1 MGVILKLAF
10 RNMKR
15 RKVRY
20 ILTIITLVI
29 SVALFGGVLI
39 VSDSFNV
46 MMLKTID
53 EQLGTADILIRSAN
67 STDGWFEPDEINS
80 ELEDV
85 RHVESIAYRISGF
98 NVYISATNSGN
109 QVENSTRTGIY
120 GIDHQDVDER
130 ELGGKPFILD
140 SVSNEDTIEKLLE
153 YTHEDT
159 GDKVIVISESL
170 KIQLGKNL
178 KANDSVWVLPNDG
191 EFLGYDP
198 LNTGTW
204 LEYSVVA
211 IIRDIGEGKDFDPEN
226 PSESAMTMI
235 GVGGGGPGIFV
246 NINNAHELVDGTENH
261 TGEYNLGVVG
271 VDNIYSVSS
280 VVENIEN
287 NLEDLNDGRDWKVND
302 LKSSN
307 LEMINTTM
315 SILETVFLI
324 FGLVA
329 LILSIILM
337 MNIFNIIKKEQEYET
352 GMFQAIGASKSETFK
367 LFLTQGTV
375 MGIIGTTLGTISSY
389 FISYVIFS
397 VTLQTIQSITA
408 QFGGLSISNFEIVLY
423 PATLITTFIVGLVS
437 SIFASLYPSWKA
449 SRKPIIECLNPIE
462 EKSKR
467 EKKHY
472 WKRIILFISG
482 SLLISSGV
490 LLMIFTP
497 EATTAFMP
505 SAQSMPGMDQGM
517 VVTMF
522 APILVLFG
530 IIWLIVLSI
539 KPLNKVF
546 VALFSPYLRKT
557 RLLTEKN
564 ILRHRKRTSLTFTMI
579 ALTTSFLIG
588 MSVMMDSIRAGI
600 GTTIDDFM
608 GADIRLYTFNTP
620 RSFEEG
626 LLNQS
631 GVDDVMGVSHQNAQ
645 IQINNDWIGHS
656 LLDREYNTT
665 IMVNVLDTEKAKEH
679 LTKTTIISPTTM
691 TLIEMMEE
699 IKMGNNIIIDENFA
713 DDYNLNVGR
722 NLSVRFS
729 LGTTYANLTA
739 ILDTDDYNAHED
751 TFIVNMTI
759 TAIIRSIQGF
769 SSLDLLGV
777 QGEGKSYNTFIS
789 WEIYEEIANK
799 NLPGG
804 GTDLVFR
811 QLTQTGNPMFDL
823 VQPNWF
829 TFSTVESILNGIS
842 GIEYYTTRM
851 DYYTP
856 VSYNGSVIDYASS
869 VAGIHTNSSGNLRS
883 DLYFGNNNLVSQ
895 KLGYVGSTMEELLNT
910 TENICVVDEIFIK
923 NNPTIGI
930 GDNITIFPHQF
941 NLETISAGGF
951 PYITTAIPY
960 INNYTSVS
968 GTTTDL
974 IFSDDVY
981 LSYVSNREWLALNI
995 TVNLLPTNLYKAI
1008 NVTIETS
1015 VNTTVDS
1022 LELEVLNIYTNTFE
1036 NLGPIN
1042 NIIENNNTFN
1052 FNLNHYYVDPI
1063 GDLKLRIIG
1072 RNSTYNGNYNLTI
1085 DSLKLGVAKSIYS
1098 TITPDFWPKFEI
1110 IGIIEAPTLYNT
1122 EKYNWY
1128 AGFELGY
1135 DISGN
1140 SIFINYEKARNVIY
1154 SDYRGSD
1161 YSNDMV
1167 TSVLVHCDHPENI
1180 TTYKN
1185 LLLQNLHFIAGGYWS
1200 IIDLKSLTLSIRTNV
1215 YDWFTWVEVGVH
1227 DEDVLE
1233 EQINYI
1239 EDRGYLI
1246 IFAFTKSFMSS
1257 TFRTMIN
1264 LIVFITNGL
1273 LIFAIIIAMIGL
1285 TLHSLLTTMARRREI
1300 GMLRSI
1306 GLSKKGVIRSISGET
1321 LILALL
1327 GVFTGIF
1334 AGIIQGSLMV
1344 EAMPSGGFL
1353 AVTWTIPWLTIGIL
1367 VLTVLITVILS
1378 SRYPAKWAANLNI
1391 IDAVRTR

>member
-1 MGVILKLAF
+1 M
-10 RNMKR
+10 
-15 RKVRY
+15 
-20 ILTIITLVI
+20 
-29 SVALFGGVLI
+29 
-39 VSDSFNV
+39 
-46 MMLKTID
+46 
-53 EQLGTADILIRSAN
+53 
-67 STDGWFEPDEINS
+67 
-80 ELEDV
+80 
-85 RHVESIAYRISGF
+85 
-98 NVYISATNSGN
+98 
-109 QVENSTRTGIY
+109 
-120 GIDHQDVDER
+120 
-130 ELGGKPFILD
+130 
-140 SVSNEDTIEKLLE
+140 
-153 YTHEDT
+153 
-159 GDKVIVISESL
+159 VISESL
-170 KIQLGKNL
+170 KIQLGKDF
-178 KANDSVWVLPNDG
+178 KSNDSVWILPNDG

-198 LNTGTW
+198 LNTGTC
-204 LEYSVVA
+204 LEYTVVA

-226 PSESAMTMI
+226 PSESTMNLVGI
-235 GVGGGGPGIFV
+235 GGGGQGIFV

-271 VDNIYSVSS
+271 VDDIYSVSS
-280 VVENIEN
+280 VVDNIEN

-307 LEMINTTM
+307 LEMISTTM
-315 SILETVFLI
+315 STLETVFLI
-324 FGLVA
+324 FGLIA

-367 LFLTQGTV
+367 MFLTQGTL

-397 VTLQTIQSITA
+397 VTLQTIQSIA
-408 QFGGLSISNFEIVLY
+408 ASFGGLTISNFDIVLL
-423 PATLITTFIVGLVS
+423 PMTLVTTFIVGLIS

-482 SLLISSGV
+482 SLLISSGA
-490 LLMIFTP
+490 LLMIFAP
-497 EATTAFMP
+497 ETTTTFAP
-505 SAQSMPGMDQGM
+505 TAQSMPGMDQGM

-522 APILVLFG
+522 APILILFG

-539 KPLNKVF
+539 KPLNKAF
-546 VALFSPYLRKT
+546 MGLFSPYLRKT
-557 RLLTEKN
+557 KLLTEKN
-564 ILRHRKRTSLTFTMI
+564 ILRHRRRTTLTFTMI

-626 LLNQS
+626 LINQS
-631 GVDDVMGVSHQNAQ
+631 GVDDIMGVSHQNAQ

-656 LLDREYNTT
+656 LLDQEYNTT
-665 IMVNVLDTEKAKEH
+665 ITVNVLDTEKAKEH
-679 LTKTTIISPTTM
+679 LTNTAIISPTTM
-691 TLIEMMEE
+691 TLNEMMDE
-699 IKMGNNIIIDENFA
+699 IKIGNNIIIDEDFA
-713 DDYNLNVGR
+713 NDYDVNAGG
-722 NLSVRFS
+722 NLSVKFS

-739 ILDTDDYNAHED
+739 LLGGDDYNAHED
-751 TFIVNMTI
+751 TFIVNMTVI
-759 TAIIRSIQGF
+759 AVVRNIQGF

-777 QGEGKSYNTFIS
+777 QGEGKTYNMFIS

-811 QLTQTGNPMFDL
+811 QLTQTGNPILDS

-829 TFSTVESILNGIS
+829 NFSAVEGILNTIS
-842 GIEYYTTRM
+842 GIDYYTTRM
-851 DYYTP
+851 DYFTFTAF
-856 VSYNGSVIDYASS
+856 NGSIIDYMGL
-869 VAGIHTNSSGNLRS
+869 VTCIHTNSTDKLKS
-883 DLYFGNNNLVSQ
+883 DLYFGNNSIVNKSV
-895 KLGYVGSTMEELLNT
+895 GYVGSTMEELLNT
-910 TENICVVDEIFIK
+910 TENICVVDGTFIK
-923 NNPTIGI
+923 NNPSIGI
-930 GDNITIFPHQF
+930 GDNLTIFPQQF
-941 NLETISAGGF
+941 SPVTINVGSLP
-951 PYITTAIPY
+951 PYMGVVSLD
-960 INNYTSVS
+960 NYTSIS
-968 GTTTDL
+968 GSTANL
-974 IFSDDVY
+974 AASDDIY
-981 LSYVSNREWLALNI
+981 LSIVSNQEWLAFNI
-995 TVNLLPTNLYKAI
+995 TTSLLTPNLYKAL

-1015 VNTTVDS
+1015 VNASVDKLD
-1022 LELEVLNIYTNTFE
+1022 LEALNIYTNTFE
-1036 NLGPIN
+1036 KLGSIN
-1042 NIIENNNTFN
+1042 NSFETNNTFT
-1052 FNLNHYYVDPI
+1052 FDLNHYYVDPMNNI
-1063 GDLKLRIIG
+1063 KLRVVG
-1072 RNSTYNGNYNLTI
+1072 YNSTYNNYYNLTI
-1085 DSLKLGVAKSIYS
+1085 DSLRFGVDKSAKDPTNPS
-1098 TITPDFWPKFEI
+1098 TWPKFEI

-1128 AGFELGY
+1128 AGYESGY

-1140 SIFINYEKARNVIY
+1140 SIFINYEKARNITY
-1154 SDYRGSD
+1154 SDYRGSY

-1167 TSVLVHCDHPENI
+1167 TSVLVHCDNPVNI
-1180 TTYKN
+1180 TACKN
-1185 LLLQNLHFIAGGYWS
+1185 LLLQNLSGDYWS
-1200 IIDLKSLTLSIRTNV
+1200 IIDLKTFTLQIRTNV
-1215 YDWFTWVEVGVH
+1215 YDWFSWVEQGVH

-1327 GVFTGIF
+1327 GVITGIF
-1334 AGIIQGSLMV
+1334 AGIVQGSLMV
-1344 EAMPSGGFL
+1344 EAMPTGGFL
-1353 AVTWTIPWLTIGIL
+1353 AVTWTIPWSTIGIL

>member
-15 RKVRY
+15 RKARY
-20 ILTIITLVI
+20 ILTTITLVI
-29 SVALFGGVLI
+29 SVALFGGVQI

-46 MMLKTID
+46 MMLDTID

-80 ELEDV
+80 EIEDI
-85 RHVESIAYRISGF
+85 RHVELIAYRISGF
-98 NVYISATNSGN
+98 NVYISATDSGN

-140 SVSNEDTIEKLLE
+140 SVSNEDTIEKLLD

-159 GDKVIVISESL
+159 GDKVLVISESL
-170 KIQLGKNL
+170 KIQLGKDL
-178 KANDSVWVLPNDG
+178 KANDSVWILPNDG

-204 LEYSVVA
+204 LEYTVVA

-226 PSESAMTMI
+226 PSESTMNLV
-235 GVGGGGPGIFV
+235 GVGGGGQGIFI

-271 VDNIYSVSS
+271 VDDIYSVSS

-287 NLEDLNDGRDWKVND
+287 TLEDLNDGRDWKVND

-307 LEMINTTM
+307 LEMISTTM
-315 SILETVFLI
+315 STLETVFLI
-324 FGLVA
+324 FGLIA

-367 LFLTQGTV
+367 MFLTQGTV
-375 MGIIGTTLGTISSY
+375 MGIIGTTIGTISSY

-397 VTLQTIQSITA
+397 VTLQTIQSIAA
-408 QFGGLSISNFEIVLY
+408 QFGGLTISNFEIVLY
-423 PATLITTFIVGLVS
+423 PTTLITTFVIGLVS
-437 SIFASLYPSWKA
+437 CIFASLYPSWKA

-482 SLLISSGV
+482 GLLISSGA

-497 EATTAFMP
+497 ETTTSFVPTSGA
-505 SAQSMPGMDQGM
+505 MPGMDQGM
-517 VVTMF
+517 VITMF
-522 APILVLFG
+522 APILILFG
-530 IIWLIVLSI
+530 IIWLLVLSI
-539 KPLNKVF
+539 KPLNKAF

-557 RLLTEKN
+557 KLLTEKN
-564 ILRHRKRTSLTFTMI
+564 ILRHRRRTTLTFTMI

-600 GTTIDDFM
+600 DTTIDDFM

-626 LLNQS
+626 LINQS

-645 IQINNDWIGHS
+645 IQIDSDWIGHS
-656 LLDREYNTT
+656 LLDSEYNTT
-665 IMVNVLDTEKAKEH
+665 IMINVLDAAKAKEH
-679 LTKTTIISPTTM
+679 LTKTTIISPTTIS
-691 TLIEMMEE
+691 LNEMMDD
-699 IKMGNNIIIDENFA
+699 IKIGNNIIIDEDFA

-722 NLSVRFS
+722 NLSVKFS

-739 ILDTDDYNAHED
+739 LLNGDDYNAHED
-751 TFIVNMTI
+751 TFIVNMTVI
-759 TAIIRSIQGF
+759 AIVRSIQGF

-777 QGEGKSYNTFIS
+777 QSGGKTYNMFIS
-789 WEIYEEIANK
+789 WETYEEIAYK

-811 QLTQTGNPMFDL
+811 QLTQTGNPMLDL

-829 TFSTVESILNGIS
+829 NFSTVESILNGIS

-851 DYYTP
+851 DYYTLISNGLGFPFQSP
-856 VSYNGSVIDYASS
+856 VV
-869 VAGIHTNSSGNLRS
+869 GIHTDSSGKLKS
-883 DLYFGNNNLVSQ
+883 DSYFGNNSFIEQLS
-895 KLGYVGSTMEELLNT
+895 GYNGTTMEELLNI
-910 TENICVVDEIFIK
+910 TENGCVVDEEFIK
-923 NNPTIGI
+923 INPSIGI
-930 GDNITIFPHQF
+930 GDNITIFPQQF
-941 NLETISAGGF
+941 ILLPPSAY
-951 PYITTAIPY
+951 PTSIIPY
-960 INNYTSVS
+960 NFTSTS
-968 GTTTDL
+968 GSEVNLTL
-974 IFSDDVY
+974 SDDVY
-981 LSYVSNREWLALNI
+981 LSYVSNQNWLTFNI
-995 TVNLLPTNLYKAI
+995 TVNFPIFMNLYKAF
-1008 NVTIETS
+1008 NVTIESS
-1015 VNTTVDS
+1015 VNSSVDL
-1022 LELEVLNIYTNTFE
+1022 LELEAFNIYTNTFE
-1036 NLGPIN
+1036 TLGSIN
-1042 NIIENNNTFN
+1042 NTFESNNTFN
-1052 FNLNHYYVDPI
+1052 FDLNHYHIDFMSGNLI
-1063 GDLKLRIIG
+1063 LRVNG
-1072 RNSTYNGNYNLTI
+1072 HNSTYNSNYNLII
-1085 DSLKLGVAKSIYS
+1085 DSLKFGVARSAYS
-1098 TITPDFWPKFEI
+1098 TNVTTWPKFKI
-1110 IGIIEAPTLYNT
+1110 IGIIETPTLYNT
-1122 EKYNWY
+1122 ERYNWY
-1128 AGFELGY
+1128 AGFETGF
-1135 DISGN
+1135 DVSGN
-1140 SIFINYEKARNVIY
+1140 SIYINYEKARNIIY
-1154 SDYRGSD
+1154 SDYRGSN
-1161 YSNDMV
+1161 YSNDLV
-1167 TSVLVHCDHPENI
+1167 TSVLVHSDQPENI
-1180 TTYKN
+1180 AVHKN
-1185 LLLQNLHFIAGGYWS
+1185 SLLQNLSGGYWS
-1200 IIDLKSLTLSIRTNV
+1200 IVDLKSFTLQIRTNV
-1215 YDWFTWVEVGVH
+1215 YDWFSWVEQGVY

-1327 GVFTGIF
+1327 GVLTGIF

-1344 EAMPSGGFL
+1344 DAMPTGGFL
-1353 AVTWTIPWLTIGIL
+1353 AVTWTIPWSTIGIL
-1367 VLTVLITVILS
+1367 VLTVLITVIVS

>member
-1 MGVILKLAF
+1 MGAILKIAL

-15 RKVRY
+15 RKIRY
-20 ILTIITLVI
+20 ILTTITLVI
-29 SVALFGGVLI
+29 SVALFGGVMI
-39 VSDSFNV
+39 VSDSFNE

-67 STDGWFEPDEINS
+67 STDGWFEPDEINI
-80 ELEDV
+80 EIEDL

-98 NVYISATNSGN
+98 NVYISATDTGN

-120 GIDHQDVDER
+120 GIDHQNVDER

-140 SVSNEDTIEKLLE
+140 SVSNDDTIEELLD
-153 YTHEDT
+153 YTHEET
-159 GDKVIVISESL
+159 GDKVIIISESL
-170 KIQLGKNL
+170 KIQLGKDF
-178 KANDSVWVLPNDG
+178 KANDSVWILPNDG
-191 EFLGYDP
+191 EILGYDP

-204 LEYSVVA
+204 LEYTVVA

-226 PSESAMTMI
+226 PSESTMNLA
-235 GVGGGGPGIFV
+235 GFGGGGQGIFID
-246 NINNAHELVDGTENH
+246 INNVHELVDGTENH

-271 VDNIYSVSS
+271 VDDIYSVSS

-287 NLEDLNDGRDWKVND
+287 TLEDLNDSRDWKVYD
-302 LKSSN
+302 LKSNN
-307 LEMINTTM
+307 LEMISTTM
-315 SILETVFLI
+315 VTLETVFLI

-329 LILSIILM
+329 LVLSIILM

-367 LFLTQGTV
+367 MFLIQGIV
-375 MGIIGTTLGTISSY
+375 MGLIGTTIGTIASY

-397 VTLQTIQSITA
+397 VTLQSIGSIA
-408 QFGGLSISNFEIVLY
+408 EQFGGLTISNFEIVLL
-423 PATLITTFIVGLVS
+423 PMTLIITFVVGLVS
-437 SIFASLYPSWKA
+437 CIFASLYPSWKA

-472 WKRIILFISG
+472 WKRIILFILG
-482 SLLISSGV
+482 GLLISSGA

-497 EATTAFMP
+497 ETTTSFAP
-505 SAQSMPGMDQGM
+505 TTHSLPGMDQGM

-522 APILVLFG
+522 APILILFG
-530 IIWLIVLSI
+530 IIWLLVSGI
-539 KPLNKVF
+539 KPLNKAF
-546 VALFSPYLRKT
+546 VVLFYPYLRKT
-557 RLLTEKN
+557 KLLTERN
-564 ILRHRKRTSLTFTMI
+564 ILRHRKRTILTFIMI

-588 MSVMMDSIRAGI
+588 MTVMMDSMRAGI
-600 GTTIDDFM
+600 GTTIDGFM

-626 LLNQS
+626 LANQS

-645 IQINNDWIGHS
+645 IQINNEWVGHS
-656 LLDREYNTT
+656 LLDSEYNTT
-665 IMVNVLDTEKAKEH
+665 IMVNILDTEKVKEH

-691 TLIEMMEE
+691 TLNEIMDE
-699 IKMGNNIIIDENFA
+699 IKIGNNIIIDEDIA
-713 DDYNLNVGR
+713 DDYNLNVGG
-722 NLSVRFS
+722 NLPLKFS

-739 ILDTDDYNAHED
+739 LLMGNDYNVHED

-759 TAIIRSIQGF
+759 IAIVRSIEGF
-769 SSLDLLGV
+769 VSLDLLGV
-777 QGEGKSYNTFIS
+777 QGQGKTYNTFIS
-789 WEIYEEIANK
+789 WETYEEIANK

-804 GTDLVFR
+804 VTDLVFR
-811 QLTQTGNPMFDL
+811 QLTQTGNPMLDL

-829 TFSTVESILNGIS
+829 NFSIVEGILKTINGID
-842 GIEYYTTRM
+842 YYTTRM
-851 DYYTP
+851 DYFTLTAF
-856 VSYNGSVIDYASS
+856 NGSIINYAGSS
-869 VAGIHTNSSGNLRS
+869 VAGIHTNSTGKLKS
-883 DLYFGNNNLVSQ
+883 DSYFGNNSLVG
-895 KLGYVGSTMEELLNT
+895 KKIGYIGSTMEELLNT
-910 TENICVVDEIFIK
+910 TENVCVVDETFIK

-930 GDNITIFPHQF
+930 GDNITIFPQQYI
-941 NLETISAGGF
+941 LETIEAGTP
-951 PYITTAIPY
+951 PYITTLVPY
-960 INNYTSVS
+960 NYSLISGNTANLAVSDDIYLSVVS
-968 GTTTDL
+968 NQKWLAFNITTTL
-974 IFSDDVY
+974 F
-981 LSYVSNREWLALNI
+981 
-995 TVNLLPTNLYKAI
+995 TPNLYKAI

-1015 VNTTVDS
+1015 VNASVDKLD
-1022 LELEVLNIYTNTFE
+1022 LEALNIYTNTFE
-1036 NLGPIN
+1036 SLGPIKDRV
-1042 NIIENNNTFN
+1042 ETNNTFT
-1052 FNLNHYYVDPI
+1052 FDLNHYYVDPMNNI
-1063 GDLKLRIIG
+1063 KLRIVG
-1072 RNSTYNGNYNLTI
+1072 YNSTYNTIYNLTI
-1085 DSLKLGVAKSIYS
+1085 DSLKFGVARSAYPINAL
-1098 TITPDFWPKFEI
+1098 IWPKFEI
-1110 IGIIEAPTLYNT
+1110 IGIIEAPTLYKT

-1128 AGFELGY
+1128 AGFESGY

-1140 SIFINYEKARNVIY
+1140 SIFINYEKARNIIY

-1180 TTYKN
+1180 ATYKN
-1185 LLLQNLHFIAGGYWS
+1185 LLLQNLDDMAGGDWS
-1200 IIDLKSLTLSIRTNV
+1200 IVDLKTSTLHIRTNV
-1215 YDWFTWVEVGVH
+1215 YDWFTWVEKGVH

-1306 GLSKKGVIRSISGET
+1306 GLSKKGVIRSISGES

-1327 GVFTGIF
+1327 GVLTGIF
-1334 AGIIQGSLMV
+1334 AGIIQGTLMV
-1344 EAMPSGGFL
+1344 NAMPTGGFL
-1353 AVTWTIPWLTIGIL
+1353 TVTWTIPWLTIVIL
-1367 VLTVLITVILS
+1367 VLTVLITVILG